1 MVRGGRPHDIVDL
14 LFDTCEQFPAIVADR
29 TTSEEIL
36 ASRILNGGRRP
47 KLHVS
52 RGLRHDLTHI
62 IHSSREGPVLVVP
75 AISDMYVRDERDRVA
90 GQSRAIAGYDAPL
103 PITTEVALLRMAATF
118 RETLRHLSAPLLVHD
133 ALAQFP
139 NSALTGFTVF
149 GYPVS
154 AVAPDDGDG
163 ERLPTEA
170 EIADHARFLATTDLA
185 TLKTMH
191 ASVLALSHEP
201 LFLYWD
207 AGLADLGDRP
217 EFREV
222 ASRARHN
229 LELLFPS
236 LKRPEPVASDRP
248 PLADPARS
256 GNRTEPPPPGGRVS
270 TPPRAGQLRPH
281 QPLSP
286 GVPPAQP
293 GAFRAGSRPAT
304 SASALRGPAPAS
316 AATSP
321 QRPADLLRSSAATKP
336 TQSSPKS
343 AESAASSEWPGNGS
357 APPTGPSKSSSP
369 RSEPEMAKS
378 RLGLRQGLSAAA
390 GATGE
395 RAAEPPAVKAATA
408 PGPSSNG
415 HVFPVRPPSKP

>member
-1 MVRGGRPHDIVDL
+1 MDFLGWISSPRGAVGMVRGGRPHDIVDL
-14 LFDTCEQFPAIVADR
+14 LFDTCDQFPAVVADR

-62 IHSSREGPVLVVP
+62 IQSSREGPVLVVP
-75 AISDMYVRDERDRVA
+75 AISEMYVRDERDRVA

-103 PITTEVALLRMAATF
+103 PITTEVALLRMSATF

-154 AVAPDDGDG
+154 AEAPDDGGG

-170 EIADHARFLATTDLA
+170 EIADHARFLATTDVA

-236 LKRPEPVASDRP
+236 LKGAEPVASDRP
-248 PLADPARS
+248 PLADPARI
-256 GNRTEPPPPGGRVS
+256 GNRIEPPPPPVGGRVM

-281 QPLSP
+281 QPPSP
-286 GVPPAQP
+286 GVPSAQS
-293 GAFRAGSRPAT
+293 GAFRATGRPTTSAPAPRGPSPAT
-304 SASALRGPAPAS
+304 

-321 QRPADLLRSSAATKP
+321 QRPADLPRSSATTKP
-336 TQSSPKS
+336 TQSSPNK
-343 AESAASSEWPGNGS
+343 AEIAASGDVL
-357 APPTGPSKSSSP
+357 KL
-369 RSEPEMAKS
+369 
-378 RLGLRQGLSAAA
+378 RLNLRQGLSADVSAR
-390 GATGE
+390 GE
-395 RAAEPPAVKAATA
+395 QPAEPPAVKAATA

-415 HVFPVRPPSKP
+415 HAFPVRPPSKT